1 LSVVIRPVLLKLQEM
16 VRLFCNGLRTTH
28 HGRSKIEMLS
38 QSLLRKFD
46 EIIARYPLKRS
57 AMAPLLLFAQDE
69 VGYVSDEAIEEVA
82 RRLEVRRIEVVEVI
96 SYYSMLHRQPVGR
109 YHFQIC
115 TNISCMLRGGQEL
128 FEHCSKKLGI
138 GHRQTTPDGRF
149 SLEEVECLGACCGAP
164 AVQVNY
170 DYYENLTP
178 EKLDA
183 LIEKLRKE
191 SGSRS

>member
-16 VRLFCNGLRTTH
+16 VRLFCNGLRTAD